1 MASHIERRKFLAMLG
16 GAAVAWPL
24 AAGAQQPAMPVI
36 GVLSVRSPSTDIPL
50 MTVIRRGL
58 SETGFVEGQG
68 VVFDYRHAD
77 GQLDRLPALAADLV
91 HRRVTV
97 MLTMGGE
104 SVALAAK
111 AATANVPIV
120 SILGTDGVQAG
131 LVASVARPGGNL
143 TGVSSS
149 FVELEPKRLELIR
162 ELLPK
167 ANRIAL
173 LVNPNEPFAGI
184 QVSDVQAAARATG
197 HNVTILKAS
206 TVRDIDAAFVS
217 LAEMRADALLVAT
230 NPFFFI
236 RAAQLVVL
244 AVRYAIPTL
253 YFRREFVVAGGLI
266 SYGSSPDETY
276 RVAGTYLGRILKGEK
291 PADLPIQLPTKF
303 ELAINISTAKAFGID
318 LPPTLLARA
327 DEVIE

>member
-1 MASHIERRKFLAMLG
+1 
-16 GAAVAWPL
+16 
-24 AAGAQQPAMPVI
+24 
-36 GVLSVRSPSTDIPL
+36 

-58 SETGFVEGQG
+58 SGTGFVDGQG

-77 GQLDRLPALAADLV
+77 GQLDRLPALATDLV

-149 FVELEPKRLELIR
+149 FVELEPKRLELMR

-167 ANRIAL
+167 ANTIAL
-173 LVNPNEPFAGI
+173 LVNPTDPVAET
-184 QVSDVQAAARATG
+184 QVSDVQAAAHATG
-197 HNVTILKAS
+197 HNVTILRARA
-206 TVRDIDAAFVS
+206 VGDIDTAFAS
-217 LAEMRADALLVAT
+217 LAEKRADALLIAT
-230 NPFFFI
+230 DSFFFT

-244 AVRYAIPTL
+244 AARYAMPTL
-253 YFRREFVVAGGLI
+253 YFRREFVAAGGLI
-266 SYGSSPDETY
+266 SYGSNPDETY
-276 RVAGTYLGRILKGEK
+276 H
-291 PADLPIQLPTKF
+291 
-303 ELAINISTAKAFGID
+303 N
-318 LPPTLLARA
+318 
-327 DEVIE
+327 

>member
-1 MASHIERRKFLAMLG
+1 MASHIERRKFLATLG

-111 AATANVPIV
+111 AASANVPIV

-167 ANRIAL
+167 AHTIAL

-206 TVRDIDAAFVS
+206 TARDIDAAFAS

-236 RAAQLVVL
+236 RVAQLVVL

-266 SYGSSPDETY
+266 SYGSNPDETY
-276 RVAGTYLGRILKGEK
+276 RVAGTYVGRILKGEK
-291 PADLPIQLPTKF
+291 PADLPIVQPTKF
-303 ELAINISTAKAFGID
+303 EMAINLKTAKSLGLDIPPTVLAI
-318 LPPTLLARA
+318 A

>member
-1 MASHIERRKFLAMLG
+1 MASHIERRKFLATLG

-120 SILGTDGVQAG
+120 SILGTDGVQVG

-167 ANRIAL
+167 AGTIAL
-173 LVNPNEPFAGI
+173 LVNPDEPYAET
-184 QVSDVQAAARATG
+184 QASEVRAAARATG
-197 HNVTILKAS
+197 HNVTILKAR
-206 TVRDIDAAFVS
+206 TVGDIDAAFAG
-217 LAEMRADALLVAT
+217 LAGLRADALLVAT

-318 LPPTLLARA
+318 LPPSLLARA

>member
-1 MASHIERRKFLAMLG
+1 MRTRRQFITLLG
-16 GAAVAWPL
+16 SAAAVWPL
-24 AAGAQQPAMPVI
+24 AARGQQAAMPVI

-111 AATANVPIV
+111 AASANVPIV

-230 NPFFFI
+230 NPFFFT

-244 AVRYAIPTL
+244 AARYGMPTL
-253 YFRREFVVAGGLI
+253 YFRREFVAAGGLI
-266 SYGSSPDETY
+266 SYGSNPDETY
-276 RVAGTYLGRILKGEK
+276 HVAGTYVGRILKGEK
-291 PADLPIQLPTKF
+291 PANLPIQLPTKF
-303 ELAINISTAKAFGID
+303 ELVINSSTARALGIEV
-318 LPPTLLARA
+318 PPTLLATA